1 MYAFPR
7 ADSVH
12 SPLLPSFHR
21 ARRTLLAFASA
32 AAIAIATMPSGALA
46 DGKYFM
52 ADGSKTNDFE
62 EAATSWRT
70 PEFLKDHALAGV
82 KAEYAYALGFTGKSV
97 VLGEV
102 DSGVL
107 AFHPQLS
114 GKVTSLTVTGIYGAY
129 GWRYE
134 SGNRNRTW
142 KAGDK
147 FSIAGDYDVLINDSH
162 GTAAAGEMV
171 ARRDATSV
179 KATLARNGVP
189 FESVGSTYN
198 ERALLRGID
207 SAGFGNPLHDMIVVA
222 DNREMPAAVAA
233 GISEGLVATTIAGVL
248 AKDASVIGNAAKN
261 RIRAAFDGVAVK
273 EQAVIAS
280 PLAYAPAQRAK
291 TSDAFAAV
299 APVPRP
305 PCEARRMA
313 DGRMRTAMAMPRA
326 TAATPAASSPGSTVW
341 SRMIG
346 ALACSPVMAIRRSIA
361 ELRMLRSTTIR
372 SGFMAAPRGTICA

>member
-52 ADGSKTNDFE
+52 ADGSKTDDLE

-134 SGNRNRTW
+134 SGDRNRTW
-142 KAGDK
+142 KAGDR

-171 ARRDATSV
+171 ARRDGLEMHGIAFNAHLLSANSGGTDGSIFGPNV
-179 KATLARNGVP
+179 DYEYFKEAYGVLARNGA
-189 FESVGSTYN
+189 
-198 ERALLRGID
+198 RAINSSWG
-207 SAGFGNPLHDMIVVA
+207 
-222 DNREMPAAVAA
+222 
-233 GISEGLVATTIAGVL
+233 
-248 AKDASVIGNAAKN
+248 
-261 RIRAAFDGVAVK
+261 
-273 EQAVIAS
+273 
-280 PLAYAPAQRAK
+280 QRNI
-291 TSDAFAAV
+291 
-299 APVPRP
+299 PRP
-305 PCEARRMA
+305 
-313 DGRMRTAMAMPRA
+313 
-326 TAATPAASSPGSTVW
+326 
-341 SRMIG
+341 
-346 ALACSPVMAIRRSIA
+346 AIM
-361 ELRMLRSTTIR
+361 EQLRV
-372 SGFMAAPRGTICA
+372 

>member
-7 ADSVH
+7 ANSVH

-171 ARRDATSV
+171 AREASKSSLSMPPYRPMGGTMSIIQCRTRTDSQGPTKLPTTRSERRHLIRPV
-179 KATLARNGVP
+179 SQQGKSENELK
-189 FESVGSTYN
+189 GSN
-198 ERALLRGID
+198 
-207 SAGFGNPLHDMIVVA
+207 N
-222 DNREMPAAVAA
+222 
-233 GISEGLVATTIAGVL
+233 
-248 AKDASVIGNAAKN
+248 
-261 RIRAAFDGVAVK
+261 
-273 EQAVIAS
+273 
-280 PLAYAPAQRAK
+280 
-291 TSDAFAAV
+291 
-299 APVPRP
+299 
-305 PCEARRMA
+305 
-313 DGRMRTAMAMPRA
+313 
-326 TAATPAASSPGSTVW
+326 
-341 SRMIG
+341 
-346 ALACSPVMAIRRSIA
+346 
-361 ELRMLRSTTIR
+361 
-372 SGFMAAPRGTICA
+372 